1 MPQLFLRRQFLIPFL
16 ITFIVFGFLLNFF
29 AAGTANWQI
38 FLLSNLRGKM
48 VLLINTI
55 LAVFGIG
62 RSLPDFLFLTIITL
76 IQSVLVGL
84 LFFILSFRKQNLAD
98 NLQSTGIIA
107 SFFLLSSGCPTCG
120 TALLTPVFLSILGSS
135 GLALAGTISVVLNCL
150 SIILALF
157 VFQKIGYEAYIILA
171 DQKYRAKQS
180 IQDSSKEKKDAAIKD
195 PK

>member
-1 MPQLFLRRQFLIPFL
+1 LPQLFLRRQFLIPFL
-16 ITFIVFGFLLNFF
+16 ITFIIFGFLLNFF

-48 VLLINTI
+48 VLFINII
-55 LAVFGIG
+55 LVVFGIG

-157 VFQKIGYEAYIILA
+157 VFRKIGYEAYIILA

-180 IQDSSKEKKDAAIKD
+180 IQDSLKEK
-195 PK
+195 

>member
-1 MPQLFLRRQFLIPFL
+1 MYVLPQLFLRRQFLIPFL

-62 RSLPDFLFLTIITL
+62 RSLPDFLFLTVITL
-76 IQSVLVGL
+76 IQSVLGGL

-135 GLALAGTISVVLNCL
+135 GLALAGTISIILNCL

-180 IQDSSKEKKDAAIKD
+180 IQDSSKEK
-195 PK
+195 